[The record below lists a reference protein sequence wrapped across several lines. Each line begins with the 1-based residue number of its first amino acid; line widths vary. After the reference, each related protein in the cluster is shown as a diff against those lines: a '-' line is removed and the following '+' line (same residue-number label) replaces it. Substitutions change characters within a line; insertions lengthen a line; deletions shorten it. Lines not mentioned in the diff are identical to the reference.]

1 MAERWFVCLPEER
14 LEIGEGAIRALYPGV
29 EVVREAD
36 AARLRARMLAQVPRH
51 ASALVGACPGG
62 MTAVNLAATI
72 ARDGHA
78 DEVVLVDESPSGSL
92 RSRAAQAGLDRVL
105 SYGDLCDAA
114 RAGND
119 ADGATGSS
127 RALEPARVAERGGP
141 SCDPV
146 CDEVPFADA
155 GSLDDVD
162 LGWVDDV
169 LDGLELP
176 EASAIGS
183 DDPAPPSDIAPRASV
198 PPGNLPLAG
207 VADVGARGRD
217 SAPVVVVAS
226 GRGGVGKSSLVAV
239 AAHRVASW
247 GMRVA
252 VLDLDLGSGNLFG
265 MFGLQGPADLAALL
279 DGRGLSTRDL
289 VSAGVRVTDDVH
301 LWGPCA
307 RPEMAETISP
317 MVEGI
322 IAMLSNEYDL
332 VLVDTSTTWTDA
344 VAQSVQVCDR
354 LLLVSDDRWGAVGA
368 MARTAALAVRLGV
381 ARTRIMRA
389 SNRCD
394 AREGEEGFLYRA
406 DVGLEAA
413 QAFRL
418 LDGGEDVGELLRSGH
433 AADLAVMNNDF
444 SDSAATWLARVLE
457 ELGRLPDCKDATE
470 SLSARVP
477 RRAHGFFARM
487 REVG

>member
-14 LEIGEGAIRALYPGV
+14 LEIGEGAIRALHPGA
-29 EVVREAD
+29 EVVSESD
-36 AARLRARMLAQVPRH
+36 ASQLRARMLAQVPRH
-51 ASALVGACPGG
+51 ASALVGTCPGG

-72 ARDGHA
+72 VRDGHA
-78 DEVVLVDESPSGSL
+78 DEVVLVEEAPSGSL

-114 RAGND
+114 RAGHD
-119 ADGATGSS
+119 VDGATGSS
-127 RALEPARVAERGGP
+127 WALEPARVAKGGESP
-141 SCDPV
+141 YPPI
-146 CDEVPFADA
+146 CDEIPFAEA
-155 GSLDDVD
+155 EALDDVD

-176 EASAIGS
+176 EVPAVPR
-183 DDPAPPSDIAPRASV
+183 DEPAPPPDAAPRASV
-198 PPGNLPLAG
+198 PPGGLPLAG
-207 VADVGARGRD
+207 IPDARARGRD

-239 AAHRVASW
+239 AAHRAASW

-265 MFGLQGPADLAALL
+265 MFGLQGPVDLAALL
-279 DGRGLSTRDL
+279 DSRGSLKRDL
-289 VSAGVRVTDDVH
+289 ISAGVRAADDVR

-322 IAMLSNEYDL
+322 IATLSNEYDL

-344 VAQSVQVCDR
+344 VAHAAQACDR

-433 AADLAVMNNDF
+433 AADLAAMNNDF

>member
-14 LEIGEGAIRALYPGV
+14 LEIGEGAIRALHPGA
-29 EVVREAD
+29 EVVRESD
-36 AARLRARMLAQVPRH
+36 ASQLRARMLAQVPRH
-51 ASALVGACPGG
+51 ASALVGTCPGG

-72 ARDGHA
+72 VRDGHA
-78 DEVVLVDESPSGSL
+78 DEVVLVDEAPSGSL

-114 RAGND
+114 RAGHD
-119 ADGATGSS
+119 VDGATGSS
-127 RALEPARVAERGGP
+127 WALEPARVAKGGESP
-141 SCDPV
+141 CAPI
-146 CDEVPFADA
+146 CDEIPFAEA
-155 GSLDDVD
+155 EALDDVD

-176 EASAIGS
+176 AVPATRS
-183 DDPAPPSDIAPRASV
+183 DDLAPPDVAPRASV
-198 PPGNLPLAG
+198 PPGGLPLAG
-207 VADVGARGRD
+207 IPDVGARRRD

-226 GRGGVGKSSLVAV
+226 GRGGVGKSSVVAV
-239 AAHRVASW
+239 AAHRAASW

-279 DGRGLSTRDL
+279 DGRSSSAQGL
-289 VSAGVRVTDDVH
+289 VSAGVRVADDVH

-317 MVEGI
+317 LVEGI
-322 IAMLSNEYDL
+322 IATLSNEYDL

-344 VAQSVQVCDR
+344 VAQAAQACDR

-457 ELGRLPDCKDATE
+457 ELGRLLDCKDATE